1 MNERQLLSRPSLAF
15 NDRNVGDACP
25 RDQAAVNGS
34 YLHWSA
40 ETCQT
45 GIGPAYAIDG
55 TATHIFGANRPEHS
69 IQRRLR
75 AARPGEEGEGRGEPE
90 G

>member
-1 MNERQLLSRPSLAF
+1 MF
-15 NDRNVGDACP
+15 GDTCP
-25 RDQAAVNGS
+25 RDQAVVNGS

-40 ETCQT
+40 EICQT
-45 GIGPAYAIDG
+45 GIGSAYAIDG
-55 TATHIFGANRPEHS
+55 TATFELFGENRPQHS

-75 AARPGEEGEGRGEPE
+75 AARPGEEREGRGEPE